1 MGARV
6 KYIACLAFLALLAIG
21 AESGAY
27 LLPPSQDTPKVVMHT
42 TLGAITIELFPAQA
56 PITVDNFLYYV
67 NSGFYDPLII
77 HRIKNENDPNF
88 GLIQGGGYWGVKSGG
103 TRYGPWLVTEGLRD
117 PIINESYNGLS
128 NIRGTIAMARTSD
141 PNSATSQFYIN
152 TTDNTDLDL
161 ENDPYGY
168 GYCVFGQ
175 VLEGM
180 DVVDSIVQLNT
191 LPPELANDMNDVPH
205 YQFDW
210 VYTYKI
216 QARVYVANDGS
227 DITGL
232 GTSNLPFKTIQKGI
246 DIAAEGGHVV
256 VRPGTYTGSS
266 NIDLDLNGKPVT
278 VRATRSNDQ
287 IVTVVINCQGSL
299 QNKHRAFH
307 FHSGEEPNSI
317 IDGLTIINGYHDNGG
332 AILCESSP
340 TITNCTIIS
349 STASSKGGGI
359 CCLGGSPTIIN
370 CTLADNM
377 SWAVGGALCCD
388 GASSVNLMNSILWNN
403 FAAFGNELA
412 LLSASNPSTLSVSYS
427 DIQGGQTDAYVAT
440 DCYIDWG
447 LGNLDLD
454 PCFIDPENN
463 EYHLSSIPWQWTD
476 ANGWTGGTITSPCID
491 AGNPG
496 SPAPYEYGYER
507 NRINMGAF
515 GGTYQAS
522 APPAG
527 WALLA
532 DINNDGFVDLTDYSY
547 FAADFRYV
555 GQLSPADLNRS
566 ATVGIQ
572 DLGLFADDWLM
583 GTTWFWIEQADLN
596 GDGIVNFKDFS
607 TLAESWLGAGEDIT
621 GNGQVDYD
629 DIWYLSAVW
638 LQRSYR

>member
-6 KYIACLAFLALLAIG
+6 KYTACLVFLALLAIG

-42 TLGAITIELFPAQA
+42 PLGAITVELFPAQA

-67 NSGFYDPLII
+67 NTTFYDELIV
-77 HRIKNENDPNF
+77 HRVINDPNF
-88 GLIQGGGYWGVKSGG
+88 GLIQGGGY
-103 TRYGPWLVTEGLRD
+103 YGRPDLSLILYTYGLRD

-128 NIRGTIAMARTSD
+128 NVRGTIAMAREPND
-141 PNSATSQFYIN
+141 PDSATSQFYIN
-152 TTDNTDLDL
+152 TTDNIDLDL
-161 ENDPYGY
+161 ENDPCGY

-180 DVVDSIVQLNT
+180 DVVDSIVQLP
-191 LPPELANDMNDVPH
+191 LYPFWVVGMNDVPNYH
-205 YQFDW
+205 GEFVTLRKVQ
-210 VYTYKI
+210 T
-216 QARVYVANDGS
+216 RVYVATDG
-227 DITGL
+227 DDTDL
-232 GTSNLPFKTIQKGI
+232 GTMSEPFKTIQKGI
-246 DIAAEGGHVV
+246 DMSAELGHVA
-256 VRPGTYTGSS
+256 VRPGTYSGSG
-266 NIDLDLNGKPVT
+266 NVDLDLNGKPVT

-287 IVTVVINCQGSL
+287 IVTAVIDCQGSVA
-299 QNKHRAFH
+299 NKHRAFH
-307 FHSGEEPNSI
+307 FHSSEEPNSI

-349 STASSKGGGI
+349 STAVNKGGGI

-370 CTLADNM
+370 CTLANNM

-388 GASSVNLMNSILWNN
+388 NASSVNLMNSILWNN
-403 FAAFGNELA
+403 SASAGDELA

-427 DIQGGQTDAYVAT
+427 DIQDGRTDAYVAGG
-440 DCYIDWG
+440 CYIDWG

-463 EYHLSSIPWQWTD
+463 EYHLSSISWQWTD
-476 ANGWTGGTITSPCID
+476 ANGWTFGTITSPCID

-496 SPAPYEYGYER
+496 SPAPYEYGYET

-522 APPAG
+522 TPPAG

-547 FAADFRYV
+547 FARDFRYV

-566 ATVGIQ
+566 ATVGRQ
-572 DLGLFADDWLM
+572 DLGLFADDWLK

-596 GDGIVNFKDFS
+596 GDSIIDFKDFAA
-607 TLAESWLGAGEDIT
+607 LAENWLGAGEDIT
-621 GNGQVDYD
+621 GNGWVDYD
-629 DIWYLSAVW
+629 DIRYLSAVW